1 MRDVTCV
8 TESDSTATLP
18 TTFHSTW
25 KTRRGQVR
33 YTSGARHPPLLWDGG
48 RVDDRLL
55 YHCMSDPLSL
65 VPFALSARAG
75 HLDMHKTAQLVA
87 AGITLLQ
94 RSAPLVRALSGRR
107 AGIFLPTSSAFLTAL
122 AACDGRGALVVHPF
136 ATAFDIAWQL
146 ADADVGA
153 VFTTAALAPL
163 LPAEFPTV
171 LVDECPQFATVRA
184 RLRSSRVELG
194 THYGLLLE
202 GAGDVDG
209 RDEEC
214 LVMYGSPLVGASM
227 SVSLTH
233 RDVLAMARATAIA
246 TAITPADKVL
256 AVLPYSNP
264 RGFIEAGVA
273 PLLAGARV
281 ATMEQFHAGTALER
295 IVQERITL
303 LSGDANMFA
312 ALTEAIDFRE
322 GQFRNHALRACRWIG
337 LPPSEAVADGFF
349 AMTGVKLQSAD

>member
-1 MRDVTCV
+1 MDTFVTPAALG
-8 TESDSTATLP
+8 DALL
-18 TTFHSTW
+18 
-25 KTRRGQVR
+25 
-33 YTSGARHPPLLWDGG
+33 ARDGG
-48 RVDDRLL
+48 REVERILCL
-55 YHCMSDPLSL
+55 RMPDPLSL
-65 VPFALSARAG
+65 VPFAIAARAG
-75 HLDMHKTAQLVA
+75 LLDTHETRQLVA
-87 AGITLLQ
+87 AGVTLLQ
-94 RSAPLVRALSGRR
+94 RSALLVRALSGRR

-122 AACDGRGALVVHPF
+122 AACDGRGALVVNPF
-136 ATAFDIAWQL
+136 ATTFDIAWQL

-184 RLRSSRVELG
+184 RLRSTHVELG
-194 THYGLLLE
+194 THFGLALE
-202 GAGDVDG
+202 GADDAVG

-227 SVSLTH
+227 RVSLTH
-233 RDVLAMARATAIA
+233 REVLTMARAVASA
-246 TAITPADKVL
+246 TAITPADHVL

-264 RGFIEAGVA
+264 LGLIEAGVA

-295 IVQERITL
+295 IAQEHITL
-303 LSGDANMFA
+303 LSGDANIFA

-322 GQFRNHALRACRWIG
+322 GEFRNHALRACRCIG
-337 LPPSEAVADGFF
+337 VPPSEAVMDRFF
-349 AMTGVKLQSAD
+349 AMTGVELQSAN